1 MLPRLKAAAADM
13 ESGSATTGEDFARE
27 LQKIRALK
35 KKSLALP
42 CLALPCLALPCT
54 AWQAVQAVLAGHVS
68 PPP

>member
-42 CLALPCLALPCT
+42 CLALPCT